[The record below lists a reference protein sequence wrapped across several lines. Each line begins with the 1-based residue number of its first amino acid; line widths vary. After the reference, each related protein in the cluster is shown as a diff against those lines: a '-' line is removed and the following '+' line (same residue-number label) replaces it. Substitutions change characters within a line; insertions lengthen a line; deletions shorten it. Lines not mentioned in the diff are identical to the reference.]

1 VGISHKAVSDKM
13 ISDYQR
19 QDNDTF
25 IRKNGKQPFPR
36 FEESDFCKRHNTE
49 AELIES
55 IDLICCP
62 YCFREISQRNLLRGS
77 YNIIFQAK
85 QILIDFQNMDKL
97 LGNSAMRP
105 LLRYLAEESPDY
117 SRTPHGHQ
125 TYLMLKEAWN
135 LLNVLRFKED
145 IHEDTLSDVHSLQ
158 RYIENAIQRIEG
170 GV

>member
-1 VGISHKAVSDKM
+1 VGISHKATRDKM

-19 QDNDTF
+19 QDNNTF
-25 IRKNGKQPFPR
+25 HRQNGEQPFPR

-49 AELIES
+49 AKLIES

-77 YNIIFQAK
+77 YNLISDAK
-85 QILIDFQNMDKL
+85 QVLIDFQNTDKL
-97 LGNSAMRP
+97 LSNTAMRP
-105 LLRYLAEESPDY
+105 LLRYLREESPDN
-117 SRTPHGHQ
+117 SPTPHGHE

-145 IHEDTLSDVHSLQ
+145 IHEDTLSDVIFLQ
-158 RYIENAIQRIEG
+158 SDIENAIERIEG